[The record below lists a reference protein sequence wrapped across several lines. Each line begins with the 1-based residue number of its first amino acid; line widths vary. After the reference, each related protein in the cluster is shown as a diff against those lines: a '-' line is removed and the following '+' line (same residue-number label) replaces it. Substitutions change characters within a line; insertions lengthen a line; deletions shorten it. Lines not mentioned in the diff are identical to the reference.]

1 LYGSNDDA
9 VIDTVVGAY
18 SQTRAAGDRQLEKR
32 ARLYGELELA
42 KWLLHGTEQRSTEIV
57 DDAVRM
63 LHALVDRVEGNL
75 DQSVSHNTMPVM
87 TVDEVQSM
95 LDERDRAAGS
105 AD

>member
-1 LYGSNDDA
+1 ALSVGDPARDLCWLYGSNDDA

-75 DQSVSHNTMPVM
+75 DQSVSHNTMP
-87 TVDEVQSM
+87 
-95 LDERDRAAGS
+95 
-105 AD
+105 